1 MPETGNNNDHDQ
13 DLTPSL
19 VMRLRDGDPEVGA
32 LLTQAYRASLLR
44 FCWGYLGN
52 RDEAED
58 AVQDVFC
65 KVLAGTTIPDNFR
78 AWIYRI
84 ARNRCL
90 DLLRGRGRKRDDQ
103 MLPTEPGLALELTG
117 DLTRMVRQEQR
128 AQLLQLLGA
137 LPLDQSEV
145 LRLRYTEGLS
155 RNEIASVLEIPVKLV
170 KSRLFQGLQKLREH
184 KSVAG

>member
-1 MPETGNNNDHDQ
+1 MSEAGENSDRDQ

-19 VMRLRDGDPEVGA
+19 VARLREGDAQVGS
-32 LLTQAYRASLLR
+32 LLTEAYRLSLLR

-58 AVQDVFC
+58 AVQDVLC
-65 KVLAGTTIPDNFR
+65 KVLASTTIPDNFR

-90 DLLRGRGRKRDDQ
+90 DILRGRGRKRDDQ
-103 MLPTEPGLALELTG
+103 VLPTEPGLALELTG
-117 DLTRMVRQEQR
+117 DLTRMVRHEQR
-128 AQLLQLLGA
+128 AQLLQLLNA
-137 LPLDQSEV
+137 LPLEQSEV

-155 RNEIASVLEIPVKLV
+155 RGEVASVLDIPLKLV
-170 KSRLFQGLQKLREH
+170 KSRLFKGLQKLREH
-184 KSVAG
+184 KSLAG